1 MKKTWLSLN
10 SDHIPKFRDSAAAAG
25 KRSWLSVSL
34 PAPALVTY
42 GVLVRLGL
50 CLMNVYGILDS
61 MGLCI
66 RDGRDGIG
74 LMGLCMRD
82 VCDGIGPAKEIFLE

>member
-1 MKKTWLSLN
+1 
-10 SDHIPKFRDSAAAAG
+10 
-25 KRSWLSVSL
+25 
-34 PAPALVTY
+34 
-42 GVLVRLGL
+42 
-50 CLMNVYGILDS
+50 MNVYGVLDS